1 MFPYAESK
9 DKFVNDKNLKRA
21 NFQEAISQ
29 IEAVLSGKGD
39 ASPISTQPENGDAK
53 ELSAEAPP
61 KPVVATPPVT
71 ASPALRGKTQQ
82 QKTETATTPPA
93 ATTPA
98 KTPKQRKAV
107 SNAQTAKSK
116 ASANKG
122 NPVTVE
128 AEEEAP
134 TPMSPPPEKV
144 EEASSPAKPS
154 DNDDIMAYMQ
164 PKPTTPEEESPIN
177 TTSRSGRK
185 IKPKK

>member
-9 DKFVNDKNLKRA
+9 DKFVNEKNLKRA
-21 NFQEAISQ
+21 HFQEAISQ

-53 ELSAEAPP
+53 EPKAEATI
-61 KPVVATPPVT
+61 KPVTPAPPVT
-71 ASPALRGKTQQ
+71 ASPALRGKAQQ
-82 QKTETATTPPA
+82 QKTEAAATPP
-93 ATTPA
+93 PA

-116 ASANKG
+116 ASANK
-122 NPVTVE
+122 VE
-128 AEEEAP
+128 DEVP
-134 TPMSPPPEKV
+134 TPISPPPAKV

-154 DNDDIMAYMQ
+154 DNDDIMAHMQ
-164 PKPTTPEEESPIN
+164 PKTTPPEEESPIN

-185 IKPKK
+185 IKPTK